1 MAERPRVITR
11 QDKPTNAG
19 FRLAST
25 ERLRHTRGAYA
36 RLLEQ
41 MLSNDAGAVAVQ
53 NVTAYIRE
61 LDEALASRAA
71 APEAA

>member
-41 MLSNDAGAVAVQ
+41 LAFYGAGDVAVWHIEGYL
-53 NVTAYIRE
+53 AE